1 MELSRMEAM
10 IERTLSVGSRS
21 RPFASTRGRIPPF
34 SRLRGFTLI
43 EVLMSVVLMGIG
55 IALALPSYR
64 DMVEKRQV
72 TNGAEQLAS
81 FINSAQGVAMKTN
94 RFVKVSWDHVTD
106 DEWCVGAAV
115 VGDPDAD
122 PCDCTGADE
131 SATAC
136 EIDGQDFILNQ
147 AHAGNRDLMQ
157 DIGSEDT
164 GSYTFDP
171 IRGFSPDLTDTL
183 TFAMHSPSG
192 DFRLNL
198 VVNQTGRVLLCSDDA
213 SHAVPGYAVCN
224 VAQVA
229 DSPET
234 PIGIDDP
241 IIIEEPGPIEEPTP
255 LPEMIK

>member
-94 RFVKVSWDHVTD
+94 RFVKVSWDHVDD
-106 DEWCVGAAV
+106 DEWCVGATV
-115 VGDPDAD
+115 VANLGDD
-122 PCDCTGADE
+122 PCDCSGADD
-131 SATAC
+131 SAPSCA
-136 EIDGQDFILNQ
+136 IDGQDFLLNQ
-147 AHAGNRDLMQ
+147 ASAGDRDLMK
-157 DIGSEDT
+157 DIGGEDT

-171 IRGFSPDLTDTL
+171 IRGFSPDLAGSL
-183 TFAMHSPSG
+183 TFAMRSPSG

-198 VVNQTGRVLLCSDDA
+198 VVNQVGRVLLCSDDA
-213 SHAVPGYAVCN
+213 SHAVPGYAVCGAAT
-224 VAQVA
+224 VAEV
-229 DSPET
+229 PET
-234 PIGIDDP
+234 PI
-241 IIIEEPGPIEEPTP
+241 IEEPTP
-255 LPEMIK
+255 LPEIIK